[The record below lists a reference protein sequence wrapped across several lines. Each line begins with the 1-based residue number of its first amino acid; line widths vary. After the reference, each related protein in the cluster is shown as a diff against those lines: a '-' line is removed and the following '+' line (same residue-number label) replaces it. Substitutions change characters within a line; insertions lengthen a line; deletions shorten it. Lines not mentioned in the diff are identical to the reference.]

1 MPPEPPIDIGL
12 YTSSK
17 GCYSSRGRASQ
28 QQHNS
33 SAPATTRPLKPHAIS
48 GSRSSHLSTP
58 IPATGSGESCRGPGC
73 AMQASH
79 GPPGTSSARVIRDS
93 SAAENPRPAGLS
105 AESQALAGSLRR
117 LRKPGSRQRSSN
129 SADARAETHW
139 VFTGII
145 GGPVPRCRDAADQV
159 PHRPGRR
166 ARHPALPEPRD
177 DRAPPVSASRRG
189 ETQSGCRQRSLGT
202 STRAVAQPPP
212 ALPEPRDDRAPAVSA
227 SRGAETQAWRQR
239 S

>member
-1 MPPEPPIDIGL
+1 VPPEPPIDIGL

-93 SAAENPRPAGLS
+93 SAAENPRPAGLL

-117 LRKPGSRQRSSN
+117 LRKPVSRQRSSN
-129 SADARAETHW
+129 SADAREERHW

-145 GGPVPRCRDAADQV
+145 RGPVPRYRADADQV
-159 PHRPGRR
+159 CTVQ
-166 ARHPALPEPRD
+166 ATA
-177 DRAPPVSASRRG
+177 
-189 ETQSGCRQRSLGT
+189 LGT
-202 STRAVAQPPP
+202 PV
-212 ALPEPRDDRAPAVSA
+212 LPEPRDDRAPAVSA

>member
-58 IPATGSGESCRGPGC
+58 IPATCSGESCRGPGC

-93 SAAENPRPAGLS
+93 SAAENPRPAGLL
-105 AESQALAGSLRR
+105 AESQALAGSSQA
-117 LRKPGSRQRSSN
+117 P
-129 SADARAETHW
+129 AEARIAAAE
-139 VFTGII
+139 FEL
-145 GGPVPRCRDAADQV
+145 
-159 PHRPGRR
+159 GRR
-166 ARHPALPEPRD
+166 AR
-177 DRAPPVSASRRG
+177 G
-189 ETQSGCRQRSLGT
+189 ETLGLYRDNPGT
-202 STRAVAQPPP
+202 SAAI
-212 ALPEPRDDRAPAVSA
+212 PR
-227 SRGAETQAWRQR
+227 
-239 S
+239 